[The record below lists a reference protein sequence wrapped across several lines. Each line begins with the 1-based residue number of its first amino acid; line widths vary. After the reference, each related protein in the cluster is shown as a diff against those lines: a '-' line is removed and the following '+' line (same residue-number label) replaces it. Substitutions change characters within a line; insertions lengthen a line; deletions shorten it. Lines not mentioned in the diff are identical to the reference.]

1 MTLFLNEQEVAQLLP
16 MDECIEALDRAFAH
30 AGAGQVDNKA
40 RSRIRMP
47 GGFFHFMA
55 AADGGQGVFGYKAY
69 PSFAGPGG
77 AKMMV
82 MLYDYE
88 SGQLLSCMEAGTAGA
103 DSHRCGQRLGDALH
117 GAGGRGYG
125 GGYRLRLPGQDA
137 VGGGLRR
144 PRHQAG
150 AGVQPTPGTPRGLR
164 PAQQRARLNVDV
176 QAVDSAQECVEGAD
190 IVIAIT
196 SAREPVVLGEWLA
209 EGAHVNAAGGNHWQR
224 REIDEAAALRS
235 ELIVVDDLEQ
245 AKIECGDL
253 MWLEARGSF
262 RWGMAHELRDVVA
275 GRVPG
280 RVSQEGVTLFES
292 MGVALEDIAAA
303 ELVYRKARDQGI
315 GLELPF

>member
-88 SGQLLSCMEAGTAGA
+88 SGQLLSCMEAG
-103 DSHRCGQRLGDALH
+103 RLGQIRTGAASGLATRYMARDDAATVAVIGSGFQARTQLE
-117 GAGGRGYG
+117 AVCAVRDIKQARVFSRRQERREEFAKRSSE
-125 GGYRLRLPGQDA
+125 RLG
-137 VGGGLRR
+137 
-144 PRHQAG
+144 
-150 AGVQPTPGTPRGLR
+150 
-164 PAQQRARLNVDV
+164 VDV
-176 QAVDSAQECVEGAD
+176 QAVESAQKCVEGAD

-196 SAREPVVLGEWLA
+196 SAREPVVLGDWLA

-224 REIDEAAALRS
+224 REIDEAAVLRS

-245 AKIECGDL
+245 AKVECGDL

-262 RWGMAHELRDVVA
+262 RWGMARELSEVVS

-292 MGVALEDIAAA
+292 MGIALEDIAAA
-303 ELVYRKARDQGI
+303 DLVYRKAREQGI
-315 GLELPF
+315 GVELPF